1 MIYFFFFVE
10 IPKPKSKQVISELLI
25 YIKIYI
31 LKMTLQN
38 YKMKYVI
45 YYVIFNLVF
54 IMTKQFLQY
63 KKNI

>member
-1 MIYFFFFVE
+1 
-10 IPKPKSKQVISELLI
+10 
-25 YIKIYI
+25 
-31 LKMTLQN
+31 MTLQN